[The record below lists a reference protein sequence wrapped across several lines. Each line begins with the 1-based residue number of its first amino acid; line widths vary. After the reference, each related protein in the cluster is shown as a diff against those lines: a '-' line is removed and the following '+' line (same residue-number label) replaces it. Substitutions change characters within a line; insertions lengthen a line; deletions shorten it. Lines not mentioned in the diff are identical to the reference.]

1 MKLIK
6 LILSSLLIFSQTQA
20 NTIYDLIK
28 IPNLE
33 IYNLETKNKLR
44 YLYAKQPFTIGVDN
58 NINCFKSLKKDLDE
72 KYLIIEKNLNR
83 YSQNFLKKINL
94 KYIVLCEDLS
104 ISGINTA
111 GIPDNIMK
119 TLILDIKFNQKYF
132 ERVIHHEV
140 FHIIHDSYKDI
151 FDEKVWS
158 KFNIEAFKYA
168 ECSTCTK
175 KVGLDTNLNP
185 NGFITEYSQST
196 ASEDMAEVFSH
207 LMYGGFPEN
216 VDPILEK
223 KINFIKSNLLKI
235 DKNFLL

>member
-6 LILSSLLIFSQTQA
+6 LILLSLFIFSQTQA

-207 LMYGGFPEN
+207 LMYENLPETI
-216 VDPILEK
+216 DPILQK
-223 KINFIKSNLLKI
+223 KIEFIKKGLLKI
-235 DKNFLL
+235 DENFIL